1 MWIILNQQVQP
12 DAAYWHGRRWLA
24 ALDAVAWPAMLAA
37 PFVAP
42 FIAPFI
48 APLAGAPL
56 AHHHTGLVGQVVVA
70 LAVVAALTRLR
81 RALWAN
87 HRYRFTTWR
96 WGRALALLLALGVLL
111 KLGAA

>member
-24 ALDAVAWPAMLAA
+24 TLDAVAWPALIAA
-37 PFVAP
+37 PFSQA
-42 FIAPFI
+42 
-48 APLAGAPL
+48 LQ
-56 AHHHTGLVGQVVVA
+56 AHSHTGLVGQVVVA
-70 LAVVAALTRLR
+70 LAVVVALTRLR

-96 WGRALALLLALGVLL
+96 WGRVVVLLLALGALL
-111 KLGAA
+111 KVGAS